1 MGDFVEQT
9 TLERIGDRRY
19 RAVLSKDWMLWGP
32 AGGYVSA
39 VAMRAAGEASSFR
52 RPVSYACQYVSVA
65 RFEAVELQVESLRA
79 GKRTEALR
87 VMMTQDEKLVL
98 TAQVWAMNEAEG
110 MAHDHVPAPELPN
123 PDTLKRMEELR
134 PERQP
139 HPYFL
144 NFEQRPLD
152 WVPDED
158 LTPGEPELRGFYR
171 FRPRAVADDPFVD
184 AARALIL
191 IDTFTWPATY
201 RAHPSKEPSPWIA
214 PNLDLY
220 VRFHR
225 EASAHEWLYSIGR
238 ADLAEG
244 GLIAAHG
251 AVFSPDRRLLASGSS
266 QLLCSRRPEQFK

>member
-9 TLERIGDRRY
+9 ALEPIGDRCY
-19 RAVLSKDWMLWGP
+19 RAVLSKEWMLWGP

-39 VAMRAAGEASSFR
+39 VALRAAGAASSFR

-65 RFEAVELQVESLRA
+65 GFDSVDLHVESLRS

-87 VMMTQDEKLVL
+87 VTMTQGEKLIL
-98 TAQVWAMNEAEG
+98 TAQVWAMNDGEG
-110 MAHDHVPAPELPN
+110 MVHDLVPAPELPP
-123 PDTLKRMEELR
+123 PDSLKSIEELR
-134 PERQP
+134 PERPP
-139 HPYFL
+139 HPFFR
-144 NFEQRPLD
+144 NFEQRPIG
-152 WVPDED
+152 WVPED
-158 LTPGEPELRGFYR
+158 DPTPGEPELRGFYR
-171 FRPRAVADDPFVD
+171 FRPRAVAEDPFVD

-191 IDTFTWPATY
+191 IDTFTWPATLQ
-201 RAHPSKEPSPWIA
+201 AHPSKERSPWIA

-225 EASAHEWLYSIGR
+225 EMAEHEWLYCLGR

-251 AVFSPDRRLLASGSS
+251 AVWSEDRKLLATGSC
-266 QLLCSRRPEQFK
+266 QLFCSRRPEQFK